1 MCSCF
6 LSCMQVS
13 IGKENYEKVIKYD
26 KGSTS
31 NARNEVG

>member
-13 IGKENYEKVIKYD
+13 VGKENCEQVIKYD

-31 NARNEVG
+31 NAWNEVG